1 MNNLS
6 GPIVVEEDATH
17 FLVGIHYNDRH
28 LAREIEGRAWS
39 GEKRRWTWKK
49 SKQNYEN
56 LTKTFKGIA
65 ERFDISD
72 QNLTTINEQGETD
85 PDKRTENATE
95 GEWGFTPT
103 TDLYL
108 QFAALQR
115 IENKIDEMMASRL
128 VLESKGKCEIEK
140 DHPDDIV
147 LLEKTR
153 ASNDIAAMQVQ
164 EIVAALTSD
173 KEFHELILSS
183 GEAHQSSIQRLHNT
197 IRDEIKKIADVEDEE
212 IHETVAASK
221 RFSTKNPYRK
231 GQINLYTMI
240 VFAEEKE
247 FYEKDPTGELDI
259 YRALHFFN
267 KTRNALEKHN
277 QSSEL
282 GRILGV
288 IFLSLGWIIWS
299 KVRMHSTEE
308 ELTELQIMEK
318 N

>member
-28 LAREIEGRAWS
+28 LARDIEGRAWS

-56 LTKTFKGIA
+56 LIKTFKGIA

-95 GEWGFTPT
+95 GEWGFMPT

-115 IENKIDEMMASRL
+115 IEDKIDEMMASRL
-128 VLESKGKCEIEK
+128 VLENNGESEREK
-140 DHPDDIV
+140 DHPDDKV
-147 LLEKTR
+147 LLEDTR
-153 ASNDIAAMQVQ
+153 PSNYIAPMQVQ

-173 KEFHELILSS
+173 KAFEKLVLSS
-183 GEAHQSSIQRLHNT
+183 GEAHQSSIQRLHNI

-212 IHETVAASK
+212 IHKTVAASK
-221 RFSTKNPYRK
+221 RFSNNNPYRK
-231 GQINLYTMI
+231 QHVSLYTMT

-247 FYEKDPTGELDI
+247 FYETPTGELDI
-259 YRALHFFN
+259 YKALHFFN
-267 KTRNALEKHN
+267 QGRNALEKYN
-277 QSSEL
+277 QSSAM

-288 IFLSLGWIIWS
+288 IYLSLGWIIWS
-299 KVRMHSTEE
+299 KVRMQSTEE
-308 ELTELQIMEK
+308 EVTELEIMEEH
-318 N
+318 